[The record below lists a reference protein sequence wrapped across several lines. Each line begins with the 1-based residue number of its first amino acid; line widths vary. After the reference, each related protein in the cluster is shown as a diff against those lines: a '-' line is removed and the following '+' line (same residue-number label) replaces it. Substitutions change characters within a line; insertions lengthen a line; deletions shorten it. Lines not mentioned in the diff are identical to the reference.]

1 MSTILIFKFL
11 HMLLK
16 VSCRHAHR
24 YLLPKSSLIISWIL
38 WGVNSTWR
46 QDKAACEIPWGHF
59 QISLS
64 SFLQFIK
71 KSTQS
76 NLIYSMH
83 LLSFYIVK
91 KKRKKK
97 VKLNPTTSSAPLAL
111 IVLTLTQITVTLR
124 GRNVLYGRACL
135 CRLLL
140 LVLTYALCFNY
151 CASVITTA
159 ERCVNI
165 CMGRDVWWLKLSA
178 WICSSKLMWVDWW
191 IIGNFTRHLI
201 ADLTTPRHHITW
213 TVVYTFV

>member
-1 MSTILIFKFL
+1 
-11 HMLLK
+11 
-16 VSCRHAHR
+16 
-24 YLLPKSSLIISWIL
+24 
-38 WGVNSTWR
+38 
-46 QDKAACEIPWGHF
+46 
-59 QISLS
+59 
-64 SFLQFIK
+64 
-71 KSTQS
+71 
-76 NLIYSMH
+76 MH
-83 LLSFYIVK
+83 LFFLLNYK
-91 KKRKKK
+91 TKEK
-97 VKLNPTTSSAPLAL
+97 VKINPTTSSAPLAL

-165 CMGRDVWWLKLSA
+165 CMGRDVWWPKLSA
-178 WICSSKLMWVDWW
+178 WISSSKLMWVDRW

-213 TVVYTFV
+213 KVGKTFTLLCKSEVALLSLFSHLSHNICDLCIKSGNPEQIHVMGYCRNVLW